1 MNNTTAT
8 DVGTRKLMDAIVV
21 QAAKDYRKSLIS
33 LKKGKKIEKSNKMIK
48 ECEIFFESDWFKFLT
63 DADKDFITQRI
74 KDEVSA

>member
-33 LKKGKKIEKSNKMIK
+33 LKKGKKIKEKSNKMIK

-74 KDEVSA
+74 KR